1 MMNTVSMKN
10 IMIKDDVYDR
20 LSTIKGKKSF
30 SGVIEMLFSESVEK
44 KRRNLRKLFGSIDL
58 KDKKELGKFV
68 LEVRRVAKSRL
79 F

>member
-1 MMNTVSMKN
+1 MKN
-10 IMIKDDVYDR
+10 IMIRDDVYDR

-30 SGVIEMLFSESVEK
+30 SETIEALFLESVEK
-44 KRRNLRKLFGSIDL
+44 KRRNLRKLFGCIDL
-58 KDKKELGKFV
+58 REKKELGKFV